1 MAPVLAAVPPPPTLL
16 PPAAVQPAVAASEWG
31 GYVVKSGDSLYT
43 IAHRHNTTVAVL
55 VERNNLPDGGRL
67 IHPGQRLQVPG
78 AAGSAP
84 ATKAA
89 PASTTTEY
97 TVVAGD
103 TLIGIAQRH
112 QTSARAV
119 AALNTIDVSATIFV
133 GQALRVPTNGT
144 TAAKAAASTSR
155 AAAPTAAAQTTAYT
169 VVPGDTLIGIAQR
182 HETTV
187 RAVAALNAI
196 DASATIYAGQRLKV
210 PADGTAAAKAAS
222 SSGTSSSTS
231 PPPPAPF
238 NAGGYSA
245 RHFPTTTVAAAKKNH
260 ELLATLPVP
269 TREQARAMIE
279 DTARRHGVDPALAVA
294 IGYQESGW
302 NHRNVSVAN
311 AIGIM
316 QVIPASGD
324 WAGQMLGREIN
335 LLDPADNITAG
346 VVILRAHLRSAA
358 DEDTAIAAYY
368 QGMASVRKNGLYSDT
383 KAYIASIKALR
394 AKNT

>member
-84 ATKAA
+84 ATTAA